1 MNTQKPTP
9 KPEQNQIT
17 IRGART
23 HNLKGIDVDI
33 PHNALTVVSGV
44 SGSGKSS
51 LAFDTVYAEGQRRYV
66 ESLSAYARQFLERIE
81 KPDVDHMDGL
91 APAIAIKQKNQTRN
105 PRSTV
110 ATATEIYDYLRLLY
124 ARCGT
129 VTCLHCGGIVK
140 HDTVDEIVAALLAL
154 PEGTRTYALFPI
166 VRAEVKIEPMQAA
179 KSEIEA
185 EPESKPQKSVAKKSA
200 KSVKSAVAPA
210 YDLTESLKERL
221 AELRRRGYNRLYQA
235 GKIVEF
241 STPESL
247 LELDFAQ
254 PIFVLADR
262 LALSSDIRSRIVDAI
277 ETGYRESGEIQFHL
291 IPRTPDST
299 QQNQSNLIPSE
310 AEHSPSN
317 INRSKESSV
326 ILSKAG
332 RSASE
337 ANRSNENIVI
347 LSKAGRSASEANRS
361 NENIVILSEAGRSA
375 SEANRSNENIVILSE
390 GGAFAAGV
398 EGPAVA
404 SAQPRTLRFSA
415 AFECTTCHR
424 AYREPEPRL
433 FSFNNPFGA
442 CPRCQGFGNTI
453 DFDPNLIIPDKS
465 KSLANGAIAPW
476 NGAKYRPH
484 HGEMI
489 RAARTAGIP
498 TDIPWYDLTADQQR
512 FIEDGSGSFPGIRGF
527 FSALERK
534 KYKLHVRVF
543 LSKYRGYALC
553 PDCRGQRL
561 RAEARAVLINDKNIC
576 EVSSL
581 TISEAQVFFDSL
593 RLSPAQTEVAGKI
606 LEEVRQRIGFLHQ
619 VGLDYLTLDRLSST
633 LSGGE
638 SQRIQLATSL
648 GSRLVGAL
656 YVLDEPSIG
665 LHTRD
670 TARLIAIMQ
679 DLRDLGNTI
688 LVVEHDPDVIRS
700 ADHLLDLG
708 PGAGELGGHL
718 LASGTVAEVTRNP
731 ASITGKYLSGRLT
744 IPVPKL
750 RREPGRERL
759 RLTGAR
765 IHNLRGVD
773 VEIPLNML
781 VCVTGVSGSGK
792 STLVHQVLYRALTR
806 ALNQDAQP
814 EGDPTPLFRELSGTQ
829 HLNEVVLVDQSP
841 IGRTPRSNPVTYI
854 KAFDDIRALFAA
866 QPDAKRRNFGPGHFS
881 FNVPGGRCDV
891 CEGDGTVTVEMQF
904 LADIELPCEE
914 CGGTRYKPSVLDIK
928 YKGRNIHDVLN
939 MTVKE
944 ALTYFAGHPRIVDK
958 LYVLDEV
965 GLGYVRLGQ
974 SATTL
979 SGGEAQRVKLAA
991 HLATARSITGRTGN
1005 EAAAR
1010 ARSRTLY
1017 ILDEPTTGLHF
1028 DDVAKLLAA
1037 FRKLIEGGGSLLVI
1051 EHNLDVIKSADW
1063 VIDMGPEGG
1072 SAGGQIVATGTPE
1085 EIAANPAS
1093 HTGHWLAPV
1102 LAPIPKPEP
1111 EPQLTT

>member
-1 MNTQKPTP
+1 MND
-9 KPEQNQIT
+9 QIT

-129 VTCLHCGGIVK
+129 VTCLHCGGVVK
-140 HDTVDEIVAALLAL
+140 HDTVDEIVTSLLAL
-154 PEGTRTYALFPI
+154 PAGTRTYALFPI
-166 VRAEVKIEPMQAA
+166 VRAEVKLEPLQQAA
-179 KSEIEA
+179 TDTEVEA
-185 EPESKPQKSVAKKSA
+185 PKPARKPTKKA
-200 KSVKSAVAPA
+200 TKKATETVTF
-210 YDLTESLKERL
+210 DLTDQLRDRL
-221 AELRRRGYNRLYQA
+221 TELRRRGYNRLYQD
-235 GKIVEF
+235 GKTVEF

-254 PIFVLADR
+254 PIYVLVDR
-262 LALSSDIRSRIVDAI
+262 LSISPEVRSRIVDAI
-277 ETGYRESGEIQFHL
+277 ETGYRESGEVRFHTV
-291 IPRTPDST
+291 PREGEGEP
-299 QQNQSNLIPSE
+299 QQ
-310 AEHSPSN
+310 
-317 INRSKESSV
+317 
-326 ILSKAG
+326 
-332 RSASE
+332 
-337 ANRSNENIVI
+337 
-347 LSKAGRSASEANRS
+347 
-361 NENIVILSEAGRSA
+361 
-375 SEANRSNENIVILSE
+375 
-390 GGAFAAGV
+390 
-398 EGPAVA
+398 
-404 SAQPRTLRFSA
+404 LRYSA

-453 DFDPNLIIPDKS
+453 DFDPNLIIPDRS
-465 KSLANGAIAPW
+465 KTLAQGAIAPW
-476 NGAKYRPH
+476 TTTKYRPH
-484 HGEMI
+484 HGEML
-489 RAARTAGIP
+489 RAAKTAGIP
-498 TDIPWYDLTADQQR
+498 TDVAWFDLTPEQQR
-512 FIEDGSGSFPGIRGF
+512 YIEEGSGTFPGIRGF
-527 FSALERK
+527 FNALERK

-543 LSKYRGYALC
+543 LSKYRGYAVC
-553 PDCRGQRL
+553 PECRGQRL
-561 RAEARAVLINDKNIC
+561 RAEARAVLIQSNSGAPKNIC
-576 EVSSL
+576 ETSAL
-581 TISEAQVFFDSL
+581 TITAAQEFFDNMQ
-593 RLSPAQTEVAGKI
+593 LSPSQTEIAGKV
-606 LEEVRQRIGFLHQ
+606 LEEVRQRIHFLIQ

-670 TARLIAIMQ
+670 TAKLIRIMK

-688 LVVEHDPDVIRS
+688 LVVEHDPDVIRA
-700 ADHLLDLG
+700 ADYLLDLG
-708 PGAGELGGHL
+708 PGAGELGGQL
-718 LASGTVAEVTRNP
+718 LAAGTVAEVTDDPN
-731 ASITGKYLSGRLT
+731 SITGKYLSGRLT
-744 IPVPKL
+744 IPVPKV

-759 RLTGAR
+759 KLSGAR

-773 VEIPLNML
+773 IEIPLNL
-781 VCVTGVSGSGK
+781 LCCVTGVSGSGK
-792 STLVHQVLYRALTR
+792 STIVHQVLYRALMQT
-806 ALNQDAQP
+806 LNREGGQP
-814 EGDPTPLFRELSGTQ
+814 DGTPAASLYRELAGTQ

-866 QPDAKRRNFGPGHFS
+866 QPDAKRRGFGPGHFS

-914 CGGTRYKPSVLDIK
+914 CNGARYKSAILDIK
-928 YKGRNIHDVLN
+928 YRNKNIHDVLD

-944 ALTYFAGHPRIVDK
+944 ALTYFAGHPKIVDK

-965 GLGYVRLGQ
+965 GLSYVRLGQ

-979 SGGEAQRVKLAA
+979 SGGEAQRVKLAS
-991 HLATARSITGRTGN
+991 HLATARSISTRSSN
-1005 EAAAR
+1005 ETAAK

-1028 DDVAKLLAA
+1028 DDVAKLLSA
-1037 FRKLIEGGGSLLVI
+1037 FRKLIDGGGSLLVI

-1072 SAGGQIVATGTPE
+1072 SGGGQVVAFGTPE
-1085 EIAANPAS
+1085 EVAANPAS
-1093 HTGHWLAPV
+1093 HTGHWLANV
-1102 LAPIPKPEP
+1102 LNPNPGRRKSAQE
-1111 EPQLTT
+1111 ETTLQATV